1 MKTKEKKEYSN
12 VTLKM
17 LEEYQSEKKEF
28 HTTWGDKHRL
38 DRLVSVDLRV
48 KFMKAEQMFKNAVLE
63 NNDLKTQKMIQMMRR
78 AYNALLKE
86 LMSLGYKPLE
96 PHIRCFDWDG
106 QIWYVTDLD
115 YEIPRAMQMYKSE
128 GKANF
133 ISIQELLRCVP
144 KELMDMRLELA
155 MMFEG
160 SKFVRIEKK

>member
-1 MKTKEKKEYSN
+1 MKKQEKKTYSS

-17 LEEYQSEKKEF
+17 LEEYQAEKKEF
-28 HTTWGDKHRL
+28 HTTWGDKHRI

-48 KFMKAEQMFKNAVLE
+48 KFMKAEQLFKKSVAE
-63 NNDLKTQKMIQMMRR
+63 KNDIQTQKMIQMMRR
-78 AYNALLKE
+78 AYVVLMDE